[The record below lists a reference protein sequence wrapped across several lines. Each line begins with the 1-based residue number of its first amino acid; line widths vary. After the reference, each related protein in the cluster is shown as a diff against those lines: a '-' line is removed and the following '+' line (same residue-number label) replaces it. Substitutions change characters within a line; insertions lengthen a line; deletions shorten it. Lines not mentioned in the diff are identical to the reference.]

1 MVSYWV
7 SESKGNYSHYDPI
20 KFLTKS
26 IESNLCDFSDAY
38 ILVTGNISVKRRN
51 AAHTADKALGA
62 VTPVA
67 L

>member
-7 SESKGNYSHYDPI
+7 GESKGNNSHHDPI

-26 IESNLCDFSDAY
+26 IELILCDFSDAY
-38 ILVTGNISVKRRN
+38 ILVTRNISVKRRN
-51 AAHTADKALGA
+51 TAYTADKALGA

>member
-7 SESKGNYSHYDPI
+7 SESKGNYSHQDPI

-51 AAHTADKALGA
+51 TADKALGA